1 MASFLFGA
9 RGAESLRK
17 GLVCALMKCAEGAA
31 VVPPPHIPLLT
42 IILPLNVILWTKKLR
57 FLTTQQEKHNHYT
70 KQRTQSRHL
79 CRFGSFFMFHR
90 SIVC

>member
-17 GLVCALMKCAEGAA
+17 GLVCALMKRTEGAA
-31 VVPPPHIPLLT
+31 VVPPPHIPLLA

-79 CRFGSFFMFHR
+79 CRFGFFFMFHR